1 MPTLVCIVISY
12 LQIFNFLTDKHF
24 QKSKSKCATYDYL
37 FSFFIAI
44 FFLQKMTSWMMPGGS
59 FNEADEDE
67 DTAASDVSEQIKAV
81 DLELQQL
88 QFEMQLELAKENK
101 EMEKEKEKER

>member
-1 MPTLVCIVISY
+1 MIIYFPFSLLY
-12 LQIFNFLTDKHF
+12 FLF
-24 QKSKSKCATYDYL
+24 
-37 FSFFIAI
+37 
-44 FFLQKMTSWMMPGGS
+44 QKMTSWMMPGGS

-101 EMEKEKEKER
+101 EKEKEKEKER